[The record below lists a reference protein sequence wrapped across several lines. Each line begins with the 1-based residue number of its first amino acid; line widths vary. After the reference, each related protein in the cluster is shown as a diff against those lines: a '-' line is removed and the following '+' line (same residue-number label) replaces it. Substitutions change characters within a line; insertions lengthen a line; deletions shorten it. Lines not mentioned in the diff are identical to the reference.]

1 MHFVSGYV
9 NIFLLC
15 IIFWLGNNDM
25 TSAVYQIPATI
36 AVIIGWVA
44 IIKSKKKES

>member
-1 MHFVSGYV
+1 MRFVSGFV

-25 TSAVYQIPATI
+25 TSAVYQIPAII

-44 IIKSKKKES
+44 IFKTK